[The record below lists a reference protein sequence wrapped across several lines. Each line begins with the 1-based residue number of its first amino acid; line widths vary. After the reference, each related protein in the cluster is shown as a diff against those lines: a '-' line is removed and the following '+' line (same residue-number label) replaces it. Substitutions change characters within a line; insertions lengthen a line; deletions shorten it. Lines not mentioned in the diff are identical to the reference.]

1 MVILVIRVRI
11 TPANVDPEY
20 VWLKEERRLGKLKFG
35 GDHTEKGNLSEGR
48 TLGLSSK
55 NGRAVVDQKRVL
67 AAGSFGVILQ
77 CLGLLWLLNAT
88 GFAIPWFSIFPVT
101 VMIAGGVFIIR
112 AIIHGREQTIMEAFS
127 DRRYDSRN

>member
-1 MVILVIRVRI
+1 MVIMVTKVRI

-20 VWLKEERRLGKLKFG
+20 VWLREERRLGTMEFG
-35 GDHTEKGNLSEGR
+35 EENIGKRNFLEHGTKGLHP
-48 TLGLSSK
+48 K
-55 NGRAVVDQKRVL
+55 NGRIGVDPKQFLAV
-67 AAGSFGVILQ
+67 GSLGVILQ

-88 GFAIPWFSIFPVT
+88 GFPIPWFSIFPVT
-101 VMIAGGVFIIR
+101 VMIAGGVFIVR